1 MNTNLAL
8 LRQITRGAVRIA
20 RKGGAYEFYR
30 MTDAQMA
37 AYRDNPD
44 FAMKARAASGIRIEC
59 QTDANAVALT
69 GLFRQG
75 SSRSYAGIDVFL
87 NGVMI
92 RHEETENFH
101 EQPEISFEI
110 PLDGA
115 MNTLSVWLPGLE
127 RFSLKKLVFK
137 DASKVLPVPV
147 KGTVIC
153 FGDSITQGYDAHYP
167 SLAYPNQLAAEWQV
181 EIFNKGIGA
190 EVFNPALLTEP
201 DPVKPDLITV
211 AYGTNDWSKKADA
224 KTFRQDAA
232 AFFKQLTVLYP
243 GTPITAI
250 LPIWRKDRD
259 QLKKVGTFEDALKI
273 LRQICKKFPQIKIV
287 EGVPLVPHLPEFFED
302 ARLHPNDSGFLFMA
316 HNLAKQIGTSFLKK

>member
-1 MNTNLAL
+1 MNTTLAL

-20 RKGGAYEFYR
+20 REGGAYEFYR

-127 RFSLKKLVFK
+127 RFRYESFITIPYR
-137 DASKVLPVPV
+137 SIN
-147 KGTVIC
+147 IC
-153 FGDSITQGYDAHYP
+153 
-167 SLAYPNQLAAEWQV
+167 
-181 EIFNKGIGA
+181 
-190 EVFNPALLTEP
+190 
-201 DPVKPDLITV
+201 
-211 AYGTNDWSKKADA
+211 
-224 KTFRQDAA
+224 
-232 AFFKQLTVLYP
+232 
-243 GTPITAI
+243 
-250 LPIWRKDRD
+250 
-259 QLKKVGTFEDALKI
+259 
-273 LRQICKKFPQIKIV
+273 
-287 EGVPLVPHLPEFFED
+287 
-302 ARLHPNDSGFLFMA
+302 
-316 HNLAKQIGTSFLKK
+316 